1 MSETATGTFRT
12 TSWQQH
18 PYSEAPMLAVAE
30 KELALDGDLTGT
42 ATGRASHAYGADWS
56 NRFAGHVLV
65 QATLGNR
72 TGTLVLEEQGQ
83 GSPQGAT
90 ASWTVLSAGGDL
102 AGLTGSGTWTWEQGA
117 ETSAYT
123 LTYDLP

>member
-1 MSETATGTFRT
+1 MSETATGTFTT

-30 KELALDGDLTGT
+30 KELALTGAIEGT

-56 NRFAGHVLV
+56 NRFAGHVLI
-65 QATLGNR
+65 QATIDGR
-72 TGTLVLEEQGQ
+72 KGTLVVEEQGQ
-83 GSPQGAT
+83 GSQQGAKAT
-90 ASWTVLSAGGDL
+90 WTVLSADGDL
-102 AGLTGSGTWTWEQGA
+102 AGLTGSGEWTWEQGS
-117 ETSAYT
+117 ESSDYT